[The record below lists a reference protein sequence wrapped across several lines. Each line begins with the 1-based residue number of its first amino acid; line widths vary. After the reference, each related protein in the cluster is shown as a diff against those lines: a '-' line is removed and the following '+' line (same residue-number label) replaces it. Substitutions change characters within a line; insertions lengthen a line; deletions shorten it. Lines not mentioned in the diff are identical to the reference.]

1 MSYPGT
7 RWAGSSYRPTF
18 FGGFSLFPPV
28 IRALL
33 IINVAI
39 WLLLDVLLQPFRLH
53 DVPIFA
59 VFAEYLALWPLGEN
73 FWPWQLLTYMFMH
86 GGLVHLLFNMLALWM
101 FGMELETIWGS
112 RRFLVFYLV
121 CGLVAGVANILVAP
135 LLGQTAP
142 TVGASGAVF
151 GVLIAFAMLFPDRL
165 IYLYFLL
172 PVKAKYLVTAYIG
185 LELFFGVTGTTDGIA
200 HMAHLGG
207 AAAGFLMVLAMRS
220 GVTLGWLWPAA
231 RPKPDADT
239 YTNVRFIRREPVVT
253 DAQFHD
259 IENDSDDQAAKGRQ
273 HVTQEMV
280 DAILDK
286 INRDGY
292 QSLTE
297 SEKRILTEAS
307 KHIN

>member
-1 MSYPGT
+1 MSYSGT
-7 RWAGSSYRPTF
+7 RWAGSTYRPTF

-28 IRALL
+28 IKALL
-33 IINVAI
+33 VVNVAV
-39 WLLLDVLLQPFRLH
+39 WLLLDVLLQPFRYH

-59 VFAEYLALWPLGEN
+59 IFAEYLALWPLGEN
-73 FWPWQLLTYMFMH
+73 FWPWQVFTYMFLH
-86 GGLVHLLFNMLALWM
+86 GGLFHLLFNMLALWM

-112 RRFLVFYLV
+112 RRFLVFYLA
-121 CGLVAGVANILVAP
+121 CGVAAGVANILVAP

-151 GVLIAFAMLFPDRL
+151 GVLIAFAMLFPNRP

-172 PVKAKYLVTAYIG
+172 PVKAKYLVAAYIG
-185 LELFFGVTGTTDGIA
+185 LELFYGISNTTDGIA
-200 HMAHLGG
+200 HVAHLGG
-207 AAAGFLMVLAMRS
+207 AAAGFLMVLALRS
-220 GVTLGWLWPAA
+220 GFSLGWLWPAE
-231 RPKPDADT
+231 RPKPDTGA

-253 DAQFHD
+253 DAHFQD
-259 IENDSDDQAAKGRQ
+259 LESDGADQGGKGRQ
-273 HVTQEMV
+273 SVTQEMV

-286 INRDGY
+286 INREGY

-297 SEKRILTEAS
+297 AEKKILTEAS